1 MEESILKN
9 LPQPIYIYDK
19 ENLRFLN
26 ANDAALNLYGYSLDE
41 FLQLDLTDLYAPE
54 DIENLLSTPAD
65 IKKDEKARELF
76 KHRKK
81 DGTYVFVK
89 INKISYQYGTSEAYL
104 NFLQDVSELF
114 ELEKN
119 NQTFKAAFDNT
130 NDMIF
135 ITDPE
140 GIITYINDSVK
151 RNFGED
157 ANNILNTSIML
168 LCNEEDKMLI
178 NNSVFQSHIKETV
191 TFTIEIKTS
200 AENRIETDIIST
212 PIFNVDNNVDS
223 FVLIAKAVKEYGLND
238 SGTKK
243 ESEANEKDINVEK
256 SRDVDSA
263 GKKNSLFRGLFHDIL
278 TPLNVILG
286 FSQELSESINAPTP
300 EQKEAIDVIDQNR
313 TALLGLM
320 HSIVEFSDA
329 EVDNSK
335 TEVTKIPIT
344 EIIDILDKDLNEV
357 TGMKDLELSYG
368 KISSSLKIVTDKKK
382 FLNLLINL
390 FRLVGGISKNK
401 KLYFSAYP
409 VRKSSFN
416 ISVSDAFGKSSP
428 QLIETLKQLFAGKN
442 DPQMS
447 GIFKL
452 NSQIINNLLETLGGQ
467 FIEVNENTDKHD
479 VAFKFPQKL
488 SGEIESPSSPIVE
501 DEISISEEEESV
513 IEETPIDSEQQSFNI
528 NEEIEIEEEAE
539 MPGSLK
545 EKELVSEIVEQE
557 QEHLPKETK
566 VHVDKNEV
574 NLKKSQ
580 ETPANKNGLS
590 SLRCLY
596 IEDQVDSQ
604 ILFKV
609 QMKDLKS
616 IQFAASFEE
625 ALPLLESNNFDF
637 IIMDINLQGDYNG
650 LDALKV
656 IHQLPKFENI
666 PVIAV
671 TAYVL
676 PGDKEK
682 FIATGFTDFIS
693 KPIFRDKLLESL
705 KKIFVN

>member
-104 NFLQDVSELF
+104 NFLQDVCELF

-313 TALLGLM
+313 TSLLGLM

-390 FRLVGGISKNK
+390 FRLVGGIK
-401 KLYFSAYP
+401 KKKHTQNQKQKIIFFS
-409 VRKSSFN
+409 
-416 ISVSDAFGKSSP
+416 
-428 QLIETLKQLFAGKN
+428 
-442 DPQMS
+442 
-447 GIFKL
+447 
-452 NSQIINNLLETLGGQ
+452 
-467 FIEVNENTDKHD
+467 
-479 VAFKFPQKL
+479 L
-488 SGEIESPSSPIVE
+488 SC
-501 DEISISEEEESV
+501 
-513 IEETPIDSEQQSFNI
+513 Q
-528 NEEIEIEEEAE
+528 
-539 MPGSLK
+539 
-545 EKELVSEIVEQE
+545 EK
-557 QEHLPKETK
+557 
-566 VHVDKNEV
+566 
-574 NLKKSQ
+574 
-580 ETPANKNGLS
+580 
-590 SLRCLY
+590 
-596 IEDQVDSQ
+596 
-604 ILFKV
+604 
-609 QMKDLKS
+609 
-616 IQFAASFEE
+616 
-625 ALPLLESNNFDF
+625 
-637 IIMDINLQGDYNG
+637 
-650 LDALKV
+650 
-656 IHQLPKFENI
+656 
-666 PVIAV
+666 
-671 TAYVL
+671 
-676 PGDKEK
+676 
-682 FIATGFTDFIS
+682 
-693 KPIFRDKLLESL
+693 
-705 KKIFVN
+705 